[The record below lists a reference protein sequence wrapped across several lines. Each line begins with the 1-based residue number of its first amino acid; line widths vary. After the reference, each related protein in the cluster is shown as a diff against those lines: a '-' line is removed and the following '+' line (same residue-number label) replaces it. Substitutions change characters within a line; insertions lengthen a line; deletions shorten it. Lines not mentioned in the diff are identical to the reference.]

1 MLNALEQWLERQG
14 LPPEM
19 ADQGGWVL
27 AALLVAVGAWL
38 VHVVA
43 RRIVLTVVQAIVK
56 RTSTRWDDALIER
69 RVFHHL
75 AHLAPAMVIYAAAG
89 LFGPVQS
96 LIERACIVYM
106 LLTGIFVLNS
116 FLNAIGDIY
125 RDFKIS
131 RQRPIRG
138 YLQIA
143 KIILFIFIGLVAIS
157 VILDRSPWLLL
168 SGFGAMTAVVIL
180 VFKDTILGFVASVQ
194 LSANDMVRIDDWIE
208 MPKYGADGP
217 VIDISLHTVKVR
229 NWDKTITTIPTYALI
244 SESFKNWRGMTESGG
259 RRMKRSVHLDMT
271 SVKFC
276 DEAMLNR
283 FRKFQYLG
291 GYIDEKLAEI
301 EEYNR
306 THEIDLTE
314 VINGRRLT
322 NLGTFRAYVAAYL
335 EHHPMVHD
343 GLTHMVRHLAPGPE
357 GLPIEIY
364 AFSTDQRW
372 TFYESIQAD
381 IFDHILAVIPEFEL
395 RVFQS
400 PTGGDIQRLASPADG
415 SGRIRNGNGGAG
427 DSAADR

>member
-1 MLNALEQWLERQG
+1 MLNTLDQWLEGQG
-14 LPPEM
+14 LSPEM
-19 ADQGGWVL
+19 ADQGSWIL
-27 AALLVAVGAWL
+27 AALLVAFGAWL
-38 VHVVA
+38 IHLIA
-43 RRIVLTVVQAIVK
+43 RRVVLALVQMVIK
-56 RTSTRWDDALIER
+56 RTRTRWDDVLINR

-75 AHLAPAMVIYAAAG
+75 AHLAPAMLIYASAG
-89 LFGPVQS
+89 LFDPVQS
-96 LIERACIVYM
+96 LIERACVVYM
-106 LLTGIFVLNS
+106 LLAGIFVFNS

-125 RDFKIS
+125 RDFEIS

-138 YLQIA
+138 YIQIA
-143 KIILFIFIGLVAIS
+143 KIILFIFIGLIAIS

-180 VFKDTILGFVASVQ
+180 VFKDTILGFVASIQ
-194 LSANDMVRIDDWIE
+194 ISANDMVQIDDWIE
-208 MPKYGADGP
+208 MPQYGADGP
-217 VIDISLHTVKVR
+217 VIDMTLHTVKVR

-244 SESFKNWRGMTESGG
+244 SQSFKNWRGMTESGG

-276 DEAMLNR
+276 DEAMLER

-291 GYIDEKLAEI
+291 DYLDDKLAEI

-306 THEIDLTE
+306 THEVDLTE

-322 NLGTFRAYVAAYL
+322 NLGTFRAYVSAYL
-335 EHHPMVHD
+335 ENHPRVHKE
-343 GLTHMVRHLAPGPE
+343 LTHMVRQLAPGPE
-357 GLPIEIY
+357 GIPIEVY

-372 TFYESIQAD
+372 IYYESIQAD

-400 PTGGDIQRLASPADG
+400 PTGGDIQKLS
-415 SGRIRNGNGGAG
+415 SGPDHRPGTNQSGAPEG
-427 DSAADR
+427 AAER

>member
-1 MLNALEQWLERQG
+1 MLKTLEQWLERQG
-14 LPPEM
+14 LSPEM
-19 ADQGGWVL
+19 ADQGGWIL
-27 AALLVAVGAWL
+27 AALLVAIGAWL
-38 VHVVA
+38 VHLIA
-43 RRIVLTVVQAIVK
+43 RRIVLTVVQAIVR

-75 AHLAPAMVIYAAAG
+75 AHLAPAMLIYAAAG
-89 LFGPVQS
+89 LFDPVQN
-96 LIERACIVYM
+96 LIERVCIVYM
-106 LLTGIFVLNS
+106 LLAGIFVFNS
-116 FLNAIGDIY
+116 FLNAVGDIY
-125 RDFKIS
+125 RDFEIS

-157 VILDRSPWLLL
+157 VILGRSPWLLL

-180 VFKDTILGFVASVQ
+180 VFKDTILGFVASIQ
-194 LSANDMVRIDDWIE
+194 LSANDMVRINDWIE
-208 MPKYGADGP
+208 MPEYGADGT
-217 VIDISLHTVKVR
+217 VVDISLHTVKVR

-244 SESFKNWRGMTESGG
+244 SDSFKNWRGMTESGG
-259 RRMKRSVHLDMT
+259 RRMKRSVNLDMT

-291 GYIDEKLAEI
+291 EYIDEKLAEI
-301 EEYNR
+301 EQYNR

-314 VINGRRLT
+314 IINGRRLT
-322 NLGTFRAYVAAYL
+322 NLGTFRAYVVAYL
-335 EHHPMVHD
+335 HHHPMVHKE
-343 GLTHMVRHLAPGPE
+343 LTYMVRHLAPGPE
-357 GLPIEIY
+357 GIPIEIY

-372 TFYESIQAD
+372 VYYESIQAD

-400 PTGGDIQRLASPADG
+400 PTGGDIQRLASP
-415 SGRIRNGNGGAG
+415 SSVRVRNGNGGAG